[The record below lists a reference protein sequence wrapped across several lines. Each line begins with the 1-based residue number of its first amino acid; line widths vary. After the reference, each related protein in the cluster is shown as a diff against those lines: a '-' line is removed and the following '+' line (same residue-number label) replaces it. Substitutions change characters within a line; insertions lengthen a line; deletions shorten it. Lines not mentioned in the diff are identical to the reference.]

1 MTTLLWAVK
10 IALIV
15 LVGVPL
21 LAYILTALAGGYRYY
36 KVMKNFSQTMAKED
50 SSISLWRDISREIHE
65 AKPPAESGA
74 TFTSGF
80 YAGTKYSMDAI
91 SKNLK
96 EKYGYDQK

>member
-50 SSISLWRDISREIHE
+50 SSISL
-65 AKPPAESGA
+65 
-74 TFTSGF
+74 
-80 YAGTKYSMDAI
+80 
-91 SKNLK
+91 
-96 EKYGYDQK
+96 